1 MFALTKYDTSQLS
14 FLDTKRKVHT
24 YISPLISVFQEY
36 LREQRQRIGNYKRY
50 YVNHDA
56 ASLAF
61 IGKPPDIPFRLLQTL
76 LKTVNFFF
84 NNFVK

>member
-1 MFALTKYDTSQLS
+1 MIPHNCL
-14 FLDTKRKVHT
+14 FLILNEKV
-24 YISPLISVFQEY
+24 ILIFSPLISVFQEY
-36 LREQRQRIGNYKRY
+36 LREQRQRIANYKRY

-84 NNFVK
+84 LSIL